1 MRNKIYFGGLIL
13 ALILSFVVSIFICS
27 EYYYLKDR
35 IYIIERENQE
45 MKRLLIGLI
54 YFVKY
59 DNNSKKYIY

>member
-13 ALILSFVVSIFICS
+13 SLILSFVITIFICS

-45 MKRLLIGLI
+45 MKRLLIGLMH
-54 YFVKY
+54 FVRY
-59 DNNSKKYIY
+59 DYNSKKYLY

>member
-13 ALILSFVVSIFICS
+13 SLILSFVISIFICS

-45 MKRLLIGLI
+45 MKRLLIGLM
-54 YFVKY
+54 YFVRY